1 MLKQSFI
8 NIKRSAM
15 IMVQKQRQY
24 FHGIAAS
31 LFFCIAATAAVPE
44 FRYSGSKEERAL
56 LNNPFL
62 LRFGGNF
69 TRCALAM
76 QKFPEGDFPA
86 LLVEGS
92 SPAGKREN
100 ILMGFS
106 PDRCHRS

>member
-1 MLKQSFI
+1 
-8 NIKRSAM
+8 
-15 IMVQKQRQY
+15 MVQKQRQY

>member
-1 MLKQSFI
+1 
-8 NIKRSAM
+8 
-15 IMVQKQRQY
+15 MVQKQRQY

-86 LLVEGS
+86 LLSGGEFSGGK
-92 SPAGKREN
+92 AGKYTD
-100 ILMGFS
+100 GFS
-106 PDRCHRS
+106 TDQCYRS